1 MIDPIAD
8 MLTKIRNAQRAGLKD
23 VLVSFSKVK
32 LAIAKILEKEGFVE
46 FVSEEKNETGK
57 FKNIRIGLKYYRL
70 SQTQK
75 RPAIRQLERV
85 SHEGQRIYVR
95 KKDLKPVKNNFGLAI
110 VSTSQ
115 GVMTS
120 FEARKKS
127 LGGEYLCRVW

>member
-23 VLVSFSKVK
+23 VLINASKVK
-32 LAIAKILEKEGFVE
+32 LAIAKILEKEGFIESVA
-46 FVSEEKNETGK
+46 EEKNEASG
-57 FKNIRIGLKYYRL
+57 FKNIRIHLKYHRL
-70 SQTQK
+70 SQTK
-75 RPAIRQLERV
+75 KIPAIRQLERV
-85 SHEGQRIYVR
+85 SHEGQRIYIKSKELR
-95 KKDLKPVKNNFGLAI
+95 PVKNNFGLAI

-120 FEARKKS
+120 FEARKKG